1 MSFLQKMFGGGVDAE
16 DPRRYLIETMLAAIG
31 ADGEVTKQE
40 VLTLDKTLEEHDL
53 FRDISSDARA
63 RLMDSATEALREA
76 GGGMNRLE
84 ALAKGLPGRTHQQTA
99 YAMACDIC
107 VSDGDLPDSEIRFL
121 DGLQKAMRLDDETA
135 KEVFEASR
143 SSAGLKTVEE
153 KTLAMRELMPHFV
166 DCMALMAAADGEI
179 HDDELISVRAV
190 LASIPDM
197 AVLTSDELNDSIV
210 AAFNRVNEKDIGES
224 IKDAAKVIVQQVDRY
239 WTTVYMMIICL
250 ADGKADWREV
260 AFLSTTRD
268 AFGLDD
274 ELMDHA
280 MSAASQFPAAELGGE
295 LPS

>member
-1 MSFLQKMFGGGVDAE
+1 MSFLQKMFGGGVDMD

-31 ADGEVTKQE
+31 ADGDVTEQE
-40 VLTLDKTLEEHDL
+40 VMTLDKTLEEHDL
-53 FRDISSDARA
+53 FRDISGDART
-63 RLMDSATEALREA
+63 RIMDTATEAIREA

-84 ALAKGLPGRTHQQTA
+84 AIAKGLPGRTHQQLA

-107 VSDGDLPDSEIRFL
+107 VADADLPDSEIRFL
-121 DGLQKAMRLDDETA
+121 DGLQKALRLDDDTA
-135 KEVFEASR
+135 KELFEASR
-143 SSAGLKTVEE
+143 TSAGLKTVEE
-153 KTLAMRELMPHFV
+153 KTEAMREMMPRFV

-197 AVLTSDELNDSIV
+197 AVLNSDELNDAIV
-210 AAFNRVNEKDIGES
+210 AAFNRVNEKDIADS
-224 IKDAAKVIVQQVDRY
+224 IKEAADVISEPVDRY

-280 MSAASQFPAAELGGE
+280 MAAASQFPATELGGAVPE
-295 LPS
+295 